1 MDYKVLAAELALP
14 AYAKMSNAQA
24 AAALNAASVSVA
36 RTFITGA
43 ELWECTLL
51 AEYAALAQAAR
62 DAYQVLVSLG
72 SIDVSEGSN
81 SRMALAVLF
90 GAGTQTRANLLAL
103 AGKGTMQSRAAQ
115 LGLPF
120 VGEHHVAT
128 AREAT
133 WQTKS

>member
-14 AYAKMSNAQA
+14 AYAKMTNAKA
-24 AAALNAASVSVA
+24 AAALNAASVNVA
-36 RTFITGA
+36 RSSITGT
-43 ELWECTLL
+43 ELWECTVL

-103 AGKGTMQSRAAQ
+103 AGKSNTTSRAQQ
-115 LGLPF
+115 LGLGN
-120 VGEHHVAT
+120 VQEGDVLM
-128 AREAT
+128 ARGGR
-133 WQTKS
+133 W